1 MYKECFMEKQQFG
14 SKVAIIGAGQV
25 GASIA
30 YCAAI
35 QQLCRELVLIDIDAD
50 KAEGEAMDIAH
61 GLPFLG
67 VMNIYSSDYSAV
79 KDADLII
86 ITAGAARKPGETRL
100 DLAAKNCRIAKSIT
114 EEIMKYYN
122 GGAIMVVANPVDVLT
137 YKIQEWSGLPRGRV
151 FGSGTALDTIR
162 FRYLLGKVLGI
173 DDTNIHGYVL
183 GEHGD
188 TQFPLWSK
196 IAIGGISLQEY
207 LESMNINLDDET
219 RLKIEHDTKTAG
231 AEIIK
236 RKGATYYGVAVSTCT
251 IATSVLRNTY
261 TMRPVGCVLDGEFG
275 LKDVAMSVPAILN
288 RNGAETIIEYQL
300 EGRDLERMHTSA
312 ESLRNALEHVKDI

>member
-1 MYKECFMEKQQFG
+1 MDKQLHG

-35 QQLCRELVLIDIDAD
+35 QQLCRELVLIDIDNA

-67 VMNIYSSDYSAV
+67 VMNIYADDFSGVA
-79 KDADLII
+79 DADLII

-100 DLAAKNCRIAKSIT
+100 DLAAKNCRISKSIT
-114 EEIMKYYN
+114 ENVMKYYN

-162 FRYLLGKVLGI
+162 FRYLLGKVLDI

-188 TQFPLWSK
+188 SQFPLWSK

-207 LESMNINLDDET
+207 LESMQIELNDET
-219 RLKIEHDTKTAG
+219 RLAIEQDTKNAG

-236 RKGATYYGVAVSTCT
+236 RKGATHYGVAVSTCT
-251 IATSVLRNTY
+251 IATSVLRNTD

-275 LKDVAMSVPAILN
+275 LKDVAMSVPAIIN
-288 RNGAETIIEYQL
+288 RDGIKSIIEYQL
-300 EGRDLERMHTSA
+300 EGRDLERMHASA
-312 ESLRNALEHVKDI
+312 ASLHKALDHVKNI

>member
-1 MYKECFMEKQQFG
+1 M
-14 SKVAIIGAGQV
+14 
-25 GASIA
+25 
-30 YCAAI
+30 
-35 QQLCRELVLIDIDAD
+35 
-50 KAEGEAMDIAH
+50 
-61 GLPFLG
+61 
-67 VMNIYSSDYSAV
+67 
-79 KDADLII
+79 
-86 ITAGAARKPGETRL
+86 
-100 DLAAKNCRIAKSIT
+100 
-114 EEIMKYYN
+114 
-122 GGAIMVVANPVDVLT
+122 
-137 YKIQEWSGLPRGRV
+137 
-151 FGSGTALDTIR
+151 
-162 FRYLLGKVLGI
+162 
-173 DDTNIHGYVL
+173 L

-288 RNGAETIIEYQL
+288 RKGAETIIEYQL
-300 EGRDLERMHTSA
+300 KARPKRIHLSRSRT
-312 ESLRNALEHVKDI
+312 NALEHVKTFNIFKFSLHGNYSLLDKMCINNLIK

>member
-1 MYKECFMEKQQFG
+1 MILYSHYSDLLYFYVIFPVYFMYKECLWKQQFG

-196 IAIGGISLQEY
+196 IAIGGISLQKY

-219 RLKIEHDTKTAG
+219 RLKIEHDTKLPALKLSNAKVQLITALQFLP
-231 AEIIK
+231 
-236 RKGATYYGVAVSTCT
+236 CT
-251 IATSVLRNTY
+251 IATSVCVTP
-261 TMRPVGCVLDGEFG
+261 TPCAVGCVLDGGIWIKGCRYEC
-275 LKDVAMSVPAILN
+275 PAILN

-300 EGRDLERMHTSA
+300 EA
-312 ESLRNALEHVKDI
+312 ET